1 MMFINFHKNSIITF
15 ILVCLLPLY
24 ALAAFRNIETNEI
37 IYIEQDFHNA
47 HRLYVDD
54 KPVGT
59 ISNQN
64 IWKSLVYLDYFTKGF
79 LKNSYLDYGTLL
91 QNFLFLYRVLGHPN
105 PLVAETITG
114 LCAIYGALKYCQI
127 ENMLAKKWGDNLRN
141 QVFSLGAAAPISS
154 LIAPGIEFVVQHGQK
169 TVLMAPYYGIEGIK
183 GKDRYLDLEDKPF
196 QKYLENLLQ
205 YVDQ

>member
-1 MMFINFHKNSIITF
+1 MKSLDIVIFSKNYFITF

-37 IYIEQDFHNA
+37 IYIEQDFSNA

-91 QNFLFLYRVLGHPN
+91 QNFLFLYRVLGHPD
-105 PLVAETITG
+105 PLVAEAITG
-114 LCAIYGALKYCQI
+114 LCAIYGTLKYCKMK
-127 ENMLAKKWGDNLRN
+127 NMLVRKWGYHPGN
-141 QVFSLGAAAPISS
+141 QSFSISAAVPILS
-154 LIAPGIEFVVQHGQK
+154 LITPGLEFLTQHGK
-169 TVLMAPYYGIEGIK
+169 KIILMTPYYGIEG
-183 GKDRYLDLEDKPF
+183 KDRYLNFKDKPF

-205 YVDQ
+205 YVEK